1 VARTAEHAHE
11 VSVHATRR
19 RRPSFSWARLAVAVG
34 FAWLVAVWVS
44 RPWVSGDTPFVLD
57 GTNALIDCLSRGDL
71 VGCGHWGYLN
81 DWGLTGLIGD
91 WPLLQYV
98 PDLIAVELGVTSHP
112 DRTRILALLSV
123 AGVVGSVIL
132 ARVVLSRVGQAAW
145 FWGFLFIALSG
156 PAIAYARTTWGEMLA
171 TGLLVA
177 LVAAT
182 LVPARPPVV
191 ALAVLGACLTKE
203 TVYPFVV
210 ALGLLGLVLARRR
223 TGMSV
228 RPHIVWGGAGLAGGV
243 VLASLF
249 NVVRFGSVLNT
260 NYLEP
265 TLHTPGIGRKLEY
278 TLAVLVAPNGGVFTF
293 WPAAGIVL
301 VAACLLPLLLRSRGA
316 VDTRPA
322 ILLAV
327 VILALAVGFASW
339 WTPFGWS
346 GYGPRLFSPWI
357 LPLVLVALVAY
368 GEPLREPTRR
378 LLAPLWR
385 SLLVLAIVL
394 AFALPH
400 VGYMWRPESIGGFFR
415 QENPPCTAPWRGDA
429 QRWYACQHQQMWFGR
444 PMLFYAL
451 EGVATAGGAV
461 TSIALAGALL
471 GCLLTLRQ
479 ELERPRFNPTASTT
493 PLPSAASRPIR

>member
-1 VARTAEHAHE
+1 VARTADHAHE
-11 VSVHATRR
+11 VGVRATRWG
-19 RRPSFSWARLAVAVG
+19 RPSLSWARLAVAVG
-34 FAWLVAVWVS
+34 FAWLVAVWVA

-57 GTNALIDCLSRGDL
+57 GTNALIDCLSRGDF
-71 VGCGHWGYLN
+71 VACGFWGYLN
-81 DWGLTGLIGD
+81 DWGLTSPIGD

-98 PDLIAVELGVTSHP
+98 PDLIAVELGATTHP

-132 ARVVLSRVGQAAW
+132 ARLVLSRVGQAAW
-145 FWGFLFIALSG
+145 FWGFLFVLLSG
-156 PAIAYARTTWGEMLA
+156 PAIAYARTTHGEMLA
-171 TGLLVA
+171 TGLLVG

-182 LVPARPPVV
+182 LLQARPPVV

-223 TGMSV
+223 TG
-228 RPHIVWGGAGLAGGV
+228 RPIRSHVAWGTAGLAGGI

-249 NVVRFGSVLNT
+249 NVVRFGTVLNT

-265 TLHTPGIGRKLEY
+265 ELHTPGISRKLEY
-278 TLAVLVAPNGGVFTF
+278 TLAVLVAPNGGVFIF
-293 WPAAGIVL
+293 WPAAGIL
-301 VAACLLPLLLRSRGA
+301 LLAACLLPLLFRPPRTLDA
-316 VDTRPA
+316 RPA
-322 ILLAV
+322 LVLTV

-368 GEPLREPTRR
+368 GEPLREPARR

-385 SLLVLAIVL
+385 SLLVLAVVL

-400 VGYMWRPESIGGFFR
+400 VGYMWRPEAIGGFFR
-415 QENPPCTAPWRGDA
+415 QENPQCTAPWRGDA
-429 QRWYACQHQQMWFGR
+429 PRWYACQHEQMWFGR
-444 PMLFYAL
+444 PMLLYAL
-451 EGVATAGGAV
+451 EGVGTAGGAV
-461 TSIALAGALL
+461 TSIAVAGGLL
-471 GCLLTLRQ
+471 GCLLTLRE
-479 ELERPRFNPTASTT
+479 ELLRQRREPTRSTT
-493 PLPSAASRPIR
+493 TARSAASSPMR